1 MTRQEH
7 LFMLTIFAMQNA
19 KYNRL
24 IEILKTRGVLEGDD
38 LQAFR
43 AIVPEEVRERLEWF
57 QEAWETYQT
66 TRCRSRCNNWPR
78 TSLVS
83 NLLKRWHNKFPCPLT
98 AIHSLPSLSWLVIY
112 IVAEIWR
119 ANR

>member
-7 LFMLTIFAMQNA
+7 LFRLTIFAMQNA

-66 TRCRSRCNNWPR
+66 TAAGLGVTTGLELPWFP
-78 TSLVS
+78 TS
-83 NLLKRWHNKFPCPLT
+83 
-98 AIHSLPSLSWLVIY
+98 
-112 IVAEIWR
+112 
-119 ANR
+119 

>member
-57 QEAWETYQT
+57 QEAQT
-66 TRCRSRCNNWPR
+66 TAAGLGVTTGLELPWFP
-78 TSLVS
+78 TS
-83 NLLKRWHNKFPCPLT
+83 
-98 AIHSLPSLSWLVIY
+98 
-112 IVAEIWR
+112 
-119 ANR
+119 